1 MVSAMAAAPT
11 MKDIAQQLGVHKST
25 VQRALAGDRRLE
37 AATIARVQAAA
48 ARLGYDPE
56 HHLGA
61 RRLSLRRSGRRPAT
75 RQVALFFPPRV
86 FTSAYFMRLLS
97 GVMDELSDHGQDLVT
112 SFLVREQEL
121 RLPACVRRGEID
133 AALALGHPDSVAGL
147 AAALAAVA
155 DGVPLV
161 SLVNPAAGA
170 AVVADVTAGAA
181 QAMERL
187 LALGHRRL
195 LALEGLAHRE
205 QARVAGWRRA
215 LAAHGLDPDR
225 HLRVERVGAEPDGLA
240 AAFARACTALPGAT
254 AILAPNDPTAV
265 ALARLLAAR
274 GLAVPGDFSLVGYD
288 DSDPLPD
295 ALGANRL
302 SSLAVPLERLGREG
316 ARLAL
321 DLAAGGAPR
330 TVVLPVEWRERASIA
345 APG

>member
-1 MVSAMAAAPT
+1 MAAAPT

-48 ARLGYDPE
+48 
-56 HHLGA
+56 
-61 RRLSLRRSGRRPAT
+61 LSLRRSGRRPAT

-170 AVVADVTAGAA
+170 AVVADVAAGAA
-181 QAMERL
+181 LAMERL

-195 LALEGLAHRE
+195 LAFEGLAHRD
-205 QARVAGWRRA
+205 QARLTGWRRA

-265 ALARLLAAR
+265 ALARLLTAR
-274 GLAVPGDFSLVGYD
+274 GLAVPGDFSLVGFD

-302 SSLAVPLERLGREG
+302 TSLAVPLERLGREG

-345 APG
+345 APGA